1 MTNLSP
7 NNLTNS
13 DNGLY
18 PYQIRDLNRLFAE
31 VNFAEQAA
39 GQRLLYQLPT
49 GAGKTRIFSEIVKRY
64 MGTIDG
70 DVVVLTHRLELC
82 AQTHRQLSKQGVRC
96 KVISGVVSSLRKT
109 TSAYCYV
116 SMVETMKNRIKAGKF
131 NTASVGLLIVDE
143 AHHNSFAKLISK
155 FPHACVIGVT
165 ATPLSSDPSLPL
177 KKTYDKIVIGEPIE
191 QLIENGY
198 LAKPRYYSY
207 EVELNSLAT
216 GVRGDF
222 TMQSSDALY
231 SSQAMLELLL
241 HACQQHAK
249 GLKTLIFNTG
259 VFSSVKVQQF
269 LAEAG
274 LPVKHIDHKTPSEER
289 TEILKWFR
297 KTKSAILTS
306 VSMLTTGFDEPSVNC
321 VILYR
326 ATTSLTLYH
335 QMIGRGSRIK
345 SGKKHFTIID
355 LGNNEE
361 RFGPWQQSIN
371 WQESFDYPEL
381 YTSLYSPSQSAGD
394 KMNVNLR
401 QKFPNSLYIDFDVQQ
416 AYNEALEMNR
426 KPRYVI
432 SQSIHQH
439 ALMCLDNSNDIPSAL
454 LLSKDL
460 KDVVKYRVKQYGKCL
475 GKVTRSYL
483 QWLAEDYIL
492 RLSELIER
500 LGKKRWMGN
509 LTEPLAAA

>member
-1 MTNLSP
+1 MTESSP
-7 NNLTNS
+7 NRLKINCQQ
-13 DNGLY
+13 LY
-18 PYQIRDLNRLFAE
+18 PYQVRDLNRLFAE
-31 VNFAEQAA
+31 VNFAEKRNHQK
-39 GQRLLYQLPT
+39 LLYQLPT

-64 MGTIDG
+64 MTLTND
-70 DVVVLTHRLELC
+70 DVVVLTHRLELS
-82 AQTHRQLSKQGVRC
+82 AQTHRQLSKQKIPC
-96 KVISGVVSSLRKT
+96 KIISGTSSSLRKAR
-109 TSAYCYV
+109 SPYCYV
-116 SMVETMKNRIKAGKF
+116 SMVETIKNRIRAGKF
-131 NTASVGLLIVDE
+131 DTSSVGLLIVDE

-155 FPHACVIGVT
+155 FPNASVIGVT

-191 QLIENGY
+191 QLIQNGY
-198 LAKPRYYSY
+198 LARPRYYSY

-241 HACQQHAK
+241 HTCQQHAK
-249 GLKTLIFNTG
+249 GRKTLIFNTG
-259 VFSSVKVQQF
+259 VFTSVKVQHF
-269 LAEAG
+269 LTEAG
-274 LPVKHIDHKTPSEER
+274 LPVKHIDHRTPAEER
-289 TEILKWFR
+289 VEILKWFR

-335 QMIGRGSRIK
+335 QMIGRGSRIRN
-345 SGKKHFTIID
+345 GKKHFTIID

-371 WQESFDYPEL
+371 WQELFDHPEL
-381 YTSLYSPSQSAGD
+381 YANLYTPSQSAGD
-394 KMNVNLR
+394 KININLR
-401 QKFPNSLYIDFDVQQ
+401 QKFPNSLHIDFDVQR

-426 KPRYVI
+426 KPRYAI
-432 SQSIHQH
+432 SQSIRQH

-460 KDVVKYRVKQYGKCL
+460 KDAVKYRVKQYGKCL

-483 QWLAEDYIL
+483 EWLEEDYTL

-500 LGKKRWMGN
+500 LGKKRSSAN
-509 LTEPLAAA
+509 LTKPLAAA

>member
-1 MTNLSP
+1 MTHVLP
-7 NNLTNS
+7 NSLVNS

-18 PYQIRDLNRLFAE
+18 PYQTRDLGRLFAE
-31 VNFAEQAA
+31 INFTERAA
-39 GQRLLYQLPT
+39 HQRLLYQLPT

-64 MGTIDG
+64 MGTTEG

-82 AQTHRQLSKQGVRC
+82 TQTHRQLSKQGIPC
-96 KVISGVVSSLRKT
+96 KVISSAASSLRKT

-116 SMVETMKNRIKAGKF
+116 SMVETIKNRIRAGKF

-155 FPHACVIGVT
+155 FPRACVIGVT
-165 ATPLSSDPSLPL
+165 ATPFSSDPTLPL

-198 LAKPRYYSY
+198 LARPRYYSY

-216 GVRGDF
+216 GVRGEF

-231 SSQAMLELLL
+231 SSQALLELLL
-241 HACQQHAK
+241 HACRQHAK
-249 GLKTLIFNTG
+249 GRKTLIFNTG
-259 VFSSVKVQQF
+259 VFTSKKVQQF
-269 LAEAG
+269 LEDAG
-274 LPVKHIDHKTPSEER
+274 LPVKHIDHRTPPEER

-371 WQESFDYPEL
+371 WRELFNHPEL
-381 YTSLYSPSQSAGD
+381 YTNLYTPSPSTGD
-394 KMNVNLR
+394 KININLR
-401 QKFPNSLYIDFDVQQ
+401 QKFPNSLHIDLDIQQ
-416 AYNEALEMNR
+416 AYRQALEMNR

-432 SQSIHQH
+432 SQSVHQH
-439 ALMCLDNSNDIPSAL
+439 ALMCLDNSEDISTAL
-454 LLSKDL
+454 LLSKEL
-460 KDVVKYRVKQYGKCL
+460 KDAIKYRVKQYGKCL

-483 QWLAEDYIL
+483 LWLEEQYRT
-492 RLSELIER
+492 RLSNLIER
-500 LGKKRWMGN
+500 LGRKKWPPP
-509 LTEPLAAA
+509 LTTPLAAA

>member
-1 MTNLSP
+1 MNGLSP
-7 NNLTNS
+7 KRLEIN
-13 DNGLY
+13 DQQLY
-18 PYQIRDLNRLFAE
+18 PYQVRDLNRLFAE
-31 VNFAEQAA
+31 VDFSEKKPHQK
-39 GQRLLYQLPT
+39 LLYQLPT

-64 MGTIDG
+64 MNLTNE

-82 AQTHRQLSKQGVRC
+82 AQTHRQLSKQKIPC
-96 KVISGVVSSLRKT
+96 KVIAGTAASLRKT
-109 TSAYCYV
+109 RSAYCYV
-116 SMVETMKNRIKAGKF
+116 SMVETIKNRIRAGKF
-131 NTASVGLLIVDE
+131 NTSSVGLLIVDE

-177 KKTYDKIVIGEPIE
+177 KKTYDKIIVGEPIE
-191 QLIENGY
+191 HLIHNGY
-198 LAKPRYYSY
+198 LARPRYYSY
-207 EVELNSLAT
+207 DVELSSLAT

-231 SSQAMLELLL
+231 SSPAMLELLL
-241 HACQQHAK
+241 QTCRQHAK
-249 GLKTLIFNTG
+249 GRKTLIFNTG
-259 VFSSVKVQQF
+259 VFTSVKVQQF

-274 LPVKHIDHKTPSEER
+274 LPVKHMDHRTPPEER
-289 TEILKWFR
+289 IAILKWFK
-297 KTKSAILTS
+297 KTKAAILTS

-345 SGKKHFTIID
+345 SGKKSFTIID

-371 WQESFDYPEL
+371 WQDLFDHPEL
-381 YTSLYSPSQSAGD
+381 YTSLYTPSQSAGD
-394 KMNVNLR
+394 KINIHLK
-401 QKFPNSLYIDFDVQQ
+401 QKFPNSLHIDFDIQQ
-416 AYNEALEMNR
+416 AYTEAKEMNR

-439 ALMCLDNSNDIPSAL
+439 ALMCLDNSSDIATALSISKELNDAI
-454 LLSKDL
+454 
-460 KDVVKYRVKQYGKCL
+460 KYRVKQYGKCL

-483 QWLAEDYIL
+483 LWLEEQYSR

-500 LGKKRWMGN
+500 LGRKRWTSS
-509 LTEPLAAA
+509 LAEPLAAA